1 MLIPADHADPS
12 SPGMLEGQGSFQGR
26 SDVSTMLPAEKGGRR
41 STDVDQK
48 MRADGADSIT
58 AEL

>member
-1 MLIPADHADPS
+1 MQVQAVQACWKDRAA
-12 SPGMLEGQGSFQGR
+12 FKAR